1 MNLKKAP
8 ISTLPNHHG
17 EYMISSLS
25 SHSSSSSSLG
35 SNCSGGANSSPTVK
49 RSGQATSARQSS
61 SLTNAQ
67 TVNSTPIGTRPR
79 AINTLRA
86 AATTVIA
93 GNRLQQLIAFKPLK
107 PGQTPPQHAEV
118 SAQAVKALKMEL
130 DRLKGISGRDLTAEE
145 IDKSEK
151 MIKSMIGHISK
162 TIDGDD
168 SKKAT
173 CLNEMLTTLID
184 TFSRTPEG
192 SGKLLTA
199 LSPILNNPKF
209 ADSLTLKQHKKI
221 AGLIDNTLVLHG
233 KNASLVRDI
242 FLPLLEKNE
251 PEIKLYRDVLG
262 KNLLTI
268 LSNPAQHEDKTKI
281 GREVTLS
288 ELLDR
293 PGFLA
298 SLTSKQHAKLAALF
312 ESRIKASLT
321 TVNDAQTET
330 TNAQTNKT
338 RAIYIALASKLFSN
352 GHFSSLPA
360 SDRKVWVNSMN
371 KGVGDLYH
379 DSLCVK
385 KDAAKTEQLLR
396 DSVTPFQNVSNDEK
410 TLLQTETETSLF
422 NQLVTLKNSLTTHK
436 NTLTNRWY
444 AGITDNETRQLNKMI
459 RRLEKYEEQAKDKN
473 NDVMPPQQDV
483 QQQEKVISEAN
494 EEIQQSN
501 RQWTGMTTFIGGDDD
516 STDDSQ
522 SVRSKITNPDIGED
536 DARTEENP
544 ENIDENWFPTNFAD
558 ADDAPEI
565 PPSDSSKHS
574 DNPISEHSDRA
585 MTTDDD
591 ARQMQP
597 RTLHSINKQI
607 DSDDEYPFDEMEVD
621 GAKEAKEA
629 KANKAEPFDEPAE
642 EQVEQPL
649 TTALLE
655 THNKKEGSVKSNST
669 NNKERSEN
677 GSVSSSSV
685 TSNLSWPDN
694 WKAGM
699 GEF

>member
-1 MNLKKAP
+1 
-8 ISTLPNHHG
+8 
-17 EYMISSLS
+17 MISSLS

-49 RSGQATSARQSS
+49 RSGHATAAAPRKSS
-61 SLTNAQ
+61 SLNNIQ
-67 TVNSTPIGTRPR
+67 PVNNTPIGTRPQKGT
-79 AINTLRA
+79 NTFRTA
-86 AATTVIA
+86 GNAVIA
-93 GNRLQQLIAFKPLK
+93 SNKLQLLAFKPLK

-118 SAQAVKALKMEL
+118 RAQAVKTLKMKL
-130 DRLKGISGRDLTAEE
+130 DQLRGISESNLTAHN
-145 IDKSEK
+145 IRTSEL
-151 MIKSMIGHISK
+151 IIERIVGHISH
-162 TIDGDD
+162 TINGDD

-173 CLNEMLTTLID
+173 YLNEMLTTLID
-184 TFSRTPEG
+184 TFTPTPEG
-192 SGKLLTA
+192 SEKLLTA

-209 ADSLTLKQHKKI
+209 AESLTLSQHKKI
-221 AGLIDNTLVLHG
+221 AGLIANTLVLHG
-233 KNASLVRDI
+233 PNASLVRNI
-242 FLPLLEKNE
+242 FQPLLEKNE